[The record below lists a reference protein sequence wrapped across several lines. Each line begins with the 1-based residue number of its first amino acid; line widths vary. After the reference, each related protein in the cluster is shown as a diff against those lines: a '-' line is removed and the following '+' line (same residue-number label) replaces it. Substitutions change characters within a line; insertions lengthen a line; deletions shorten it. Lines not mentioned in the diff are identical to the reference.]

1 MGPAVGETVSET
13 EEKERGGRDLLRG
26 TDRRTTVIQIAF
38 IPALRR
44 QTLPLRAFPAGL
56 LQRLSVASVSAERP
70 WTM

>member
-38 IPALRR
+38 TPALRR
-44 QTLPLRAFPAGL
+44 QTFPLWAFPAGL
-56 LQRLSVASVSAERP
+56 L
-70 WTM
+70 